1 VNSGHMHTCLITSEP
16 ILSRTVEDF
25 LTVLKHDVAH
35 FQNVDE
41 AVRDQSALDAPYGV
55 ILVEMTASD
64 DAVSSILSRL
74 HERHP
79 NTPVVVMLT
88 NGTTLTSEAAVAYG
102 VQAYLRKPISLRELE
117 LILLRLPNGGRK
129 ETDES

>member
-1 VNSGHMHTCLITSEP
+1 
-16 ILSRTVEDF
+16 
-25 LTVLKHDVAH
+25 VAH